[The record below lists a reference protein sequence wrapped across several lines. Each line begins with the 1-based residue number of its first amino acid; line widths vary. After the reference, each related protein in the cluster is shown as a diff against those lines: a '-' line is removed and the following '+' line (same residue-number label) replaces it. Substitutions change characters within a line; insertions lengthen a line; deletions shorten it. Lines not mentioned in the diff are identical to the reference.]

1 MLQSPLTSGR
11 DGVTVAVRLQPGAR
25 REGVEGIARDAR
37 GREVLKVAVT
47 APPEKGRANAA
58 LIALLAKTWRLPK
71 TSLAIAAG
79 AESRRK
85 SVTIA
90 GDPNELMK
98 RLTDWARTLD
108 D

>member
-1 MLQSPLTSGR
+1 LRVS
-11 DGVTVAVRLQPGAR
+11 VRLTPRAR
-25 REGVEGIARDAR
+25 ADRIDGIVADAEGKP
-37 GREVLKVAVT
+37 VLKVAVT

-98 RLTDWARTLD
+98 QLTDWARTLD